1 MNKNSDASKRQR
13 QRQILQLIGQETV
26 PNQEQLR
33 RRLARRGVRA
43 TQATLSRDLKE
54 LGLVKT
60 STGYTL
66 PAAIGAPEP
75 TSLPPLAHLLKEFV
89 LEIRDA
95 GNLLVLKTPPG
106 SADIVG
112 EALDGQQW
120 AELVGTVAG
129 DNTLLVITPSR
140 KACRQLTTR
149 LRELMT

>member
-1 MNKNSDASKRQR
+1 LNKNSDASKRTR
-13 QRQILQLIGQETV
+13 QRQILQLVGKETV

-33 RRLARRGVRA
+33 LRLARRGVRA

-60 STGYTL
+60 PTGYIL
-66 PAAIGAPEP
+66 PAAIGAAEP
-75 TSLPPLAHLLKEFV
+75 TLPPLRHLLKEFV
-89 LEIRDA
+89 LELRDA

-120 AELVGTVAG
+120 TELVGTVAG

-140 KACRQLTTR
+140 KACRQVAAR
-149 LRELMT
+149 LRELMA

>member
-13 QRQILQLIGQETV
+13 QRQILQLVGQETV
-26 PNQEQLR
+26 PNQEELR
-33 RRLARRGVRA
+33 RRLARRGLRA

-60 STGYTL
+60 PAGYTL
-66 PAAIGAPEP
+66 PAAIGASEP
-75 TSLPPLAHLLKEFV
+75 TLPPLRHLLREFV
-89 LEIRDA
+89 LELRDA

-112 EALDGQQW
+112 EALDVRKW
-120 AELVGTVAG
+120 SELVGTVAG

-140 KACRQLTTR
+140 KACRQLSAR
-149 LRELMT
+149 LRELMA